1 MRCINLRLDKFQS
14 NKICS
19 KLSVYIL
26 LKMKLKQVADGGEYD
41 HAKNLIL
48 EQRQSPVS
56 RFAKSFAFVKKYHDF
71 SE

>member
-1 MRCINLRLDKFQS
+1 
-14 NKICS
+14 
-19 KLSVYIL
+19 
-26 LKMKLKQVADGGEYD
+26 MKLKQVADGGEYD